1 MKSSVPEDL
10 FYTKEHEWIKIE
22 GKLGT
27 VGITDYAQNSLGDI
41 TFVEMPEA
49 GEVFN
54 KNKVF
59 ISIESVKAAS
69 DIYMPLSGKV
79 VKTNEMLIDS
89 PEKINQSPYNEGWLA
104 LIEISDEE
112 EKSDLMSGSDYHK
125 YVEQLSK

>member
-1 MKSSVPEDL
+1 MKSSVPEDI
-10 FYTKEHEWIKIE
+10 FYTREHEWVKIE

-49 GEVFN
+49 GEMFN

-79 VKTNEMLIDS
+79 VKTNEILIDS
-89 PEKINQSPYNEGWLA
+89 PEKINQSPYHEGWLA
-104 LIEISDEE
+104 LIEISDEK

>member
-59 ISIESVKAAS
+59 TSIESVKAAS